1 VSQSKEIIVGGELT
15 RGVYKRGVQG
25 GSVALRWVQ
34 HVGVAVSRAF
44 QSATVVSSIFCDH
57 LPHFS
62 QTCNFRV
69 FIQVL
74 FFIAQ
79 SLKME
84 SSKVM

>member
-1 VSQSKEIIVGGELT
+1 VGGELT
-15 RGVYKRGVQG
+15 GGVYNKG
-25 GSVALRWVQ
+25 GYKVCSTNTLVQ
-34 HVGVAVSRAF
+34 HVRVAVSRAF
-44 QSATVVSSIFCDH
+44 QSATVVSSIFCDR

-62 QTCNFRV
+62 QTYDFRV

-79 SLKME
+79 TLKME